1 MKKVTYKFEKFTLDC
16 VNAQMAYYDKR
27 QLIAKKDHI
36 NLLYNRL
43 FTDSL
48 GINIENMFVNKYK
61 YSEWKKE
68 IAF

>member
-1 MKKVTYKFEKFTLDC
+1 
-16 VNAQMAYYDKR
+16 MAYYDKR